1 MAVRTRRFKVVE
13 GPAAGARPPRLE
25 SSLLPEGAM
34 PVPPSGERVE
44 GQNAGACPPDAT
56 KSLAES
62 SQRDVKRLRALC
74 SCHAGRN
81 PLLVMDLGA
90 TAVRAGLIAVA
101 GRGIGRRRGGGF
113 VAARLPL
120 AHGAV
125 ST

>member
-44 GQNAGACPPDAT
+44 GQNRGACPPDAT
-56 KSLAES
+56 KSPAES
-62 SQRDVKRLRALC
+62 SQRDVKHLRTRS

-81 PLLVMDLGA
+81 PLLLMDLGA

-101 GRGIGRRRGGGF
+101 GRGNGRRRGGGL
-113 VAARLPL
+113 AAPCLPV